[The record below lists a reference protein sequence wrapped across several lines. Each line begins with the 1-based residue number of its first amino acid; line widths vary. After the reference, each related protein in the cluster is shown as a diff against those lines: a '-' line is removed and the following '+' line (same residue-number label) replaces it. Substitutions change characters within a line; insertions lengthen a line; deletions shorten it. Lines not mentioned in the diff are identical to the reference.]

1 MLSCWQKQLLACAH
15 RTCGSGV
22 CTGQM
27 AHLCSTSLGWEDW
40 KARVTQRPGLES
52 CAGSSLW
59 GSAPGGSVTGGARRT
74 TRQAGT
80 RFLTSEI
87 TPCHP
92 HPDPARH
99 RKGHRLPWVGSVQVT
114 LQKGIWGESAVEAVF
129 GKYGQS
135 ASMCLVFLTWNTRYT
150 PTSCVFEETW
160 HLSCRPSHIMDLT
173 ASFSS
178 YTSFKL
184 DTSCK
189 GPIRFTVAY
198 VADICLF

>member
-1 MLSCWQKQLLACAH
+1 MHSTVNVVLLAETAACLRSQNLWVGGSYGTDGPPLLHITGLGRLESSGDPEAGAGIM
-15 RTCGSGV
+15 CGLLSVG
-22 CTGQM
+22 
-27 AHLCSTSLGWEDW
+27 LCSWRECHRGRQEDHTAGRHKVSDLRNHSMSPSPRPCKTQEGTQTPLGRE
-40 KARVTQRPGLES
+40 
-52 CAGSSLW
+52 
-59 GSAPGGSVTGGARRT
+59 
-74 TRQAGT
+74 
-80 RFLTSEI
+80 
-87 TPCHP
+87 
-92 HPDPARH
+92 
-99 RKGHRLPWVGSVQVT
+99 
-114 LQKGIWGESAVEAVF
+114 KGIWGESAVEAVF
-129 GKYGQS
+129 GKYGQP